1 MKSLFQTLK
10 TMTYIKLLLLLSAT
24 LIKELYVYELRLKA
38 IISTAGVPKWW
49 VAKSSEMVADF

>member
-1 MKSLFQTLK
+1 LK

-38 IISTAGVPKWW
+38 IISTAGVPK
-49 VAKSSEMVADF
+49 